1 MSSIFIYFKQLP
13 PVIYFKSLPKPIK
26 LSTYVYAT
34 GLLSYNVGTAY
45 IDSKTALNVYH
56 SKKYPTY
63 EDKYNGEFNAN
74 HYILEKYYSELKIC
88 NNDWEAAKLGASYF
102 KWERLWNSIVFPINI
117 VSDIIPSIVV
127 ALHGKS

>member
-1 MSSIFIYFKQLP
+1 MYLFFSNNYHPSFISKVCPPSIK
-13 PVIYFKSLPKPIK
+13 V
-26 LSTYVYAT
+26 STYAYVS
-34 GLLSYNVGTAY
+34 GLLSYNIATAY
-45 IDSKTALNVYH
+45 RDSKSALELYN

-74 HYILEKYYSELKIC
+74 HYILEKYYRELKIC

-102 KWERLWNSIVFPINI
+102 KWERLWNSIVFPINV

-127 ALHGKS
+127 SLHGKKD